1 MLVQQK
7 FTSYIFLWGPILFFS
22 AYCGQKEVLF
32 FSQINIKKR
41 QKVALNGHQATSNYI
56 IWLIKANL

>member
-1 MLVQQK
+1 MGSNLVFQCLLR
-7 FTSYIFLWGPILFFS
+7 SERGS
-22 AYCGQKEVLF
+22 F
-32 FSQINIKKR
+32 FSQMNIKKR